1 MAKSPSK
8 SRKKRGTAMSAT
20 RSRPVGAP
28 PRRETID
35 RPWQIWAS
43 VVVVAAL
50 IGAVLLGF
58 VLIPA
63 GQRHGAHL
71 SMSQAMSRAAGLTP
85 GSPAVPQPVSTAT
98 ALPVSTVSW
107 DPQIMKILAAGS
119 SQRGAQIAAQTCA
132 ACHGDKGLTPS
143 IGSTPDMPVYPSLAG
158 QSAYA
163 IYKQLHDFQS
173 GARVNPMMSPIAQT
187 LAVADL
193 ANVAAYYADASK
205 EYAAIGTR
213 QLLGDPDI
221 EKLAKLGDSH
231 RRLPACLACHVNNA
245 GGPIETPVITGQNQD
260 YLLLQLNNFASGDR
274 KNDIYG
280 RMRNIAVKLTPQ
292 ERAALA
298 RYFQG
303 TL

>member
-1 MAKSPSK
+1 MSK
-8 SRKKRGTAMSAT
+8 PPAGARTNGGGGSRG
-20 RSRPVGAP
+20 VGAP
-28 PRRETID
+28 PRRQTVD
-35 RPWQIWAS
+35 RPWRIWAS
-43 VVVVAAL
+43 VVVAAAL
-50 IGAVLLGF
+50 LSAVLLGF

-107 DPQIMKILAAGS
+107 DPEIMKILATGS
-119 SQRGAQIAAQTCA
+119 TQRGARIAAQTCA
-132 ACHGDKGLTPS
+132 VCHGDKGLTPTMAP
-143 IGSTPDMPVYPSLAG
+143 IPGMPVYPSLAG
-158 QSAYA
+158 QNAYA
-163 IYKQLHDFQS
+163 IYKQLHDFRS
-173 GARVNPMMSPIAQT
+173 GARVNPFMTPVAQT

-193 ANVAAYYADASK
+193 ANVAAYYANASK

-213 QLLGDPDI
+213 ELLGDVEI
-221 EKLAKLGDSH
+221 ENLAKLGDSH

-245 GGPIETPVITGQNQD
+245 GGPIETPVITGQNED
-260 YLLLQLNNFASGDR
+260 YLLLQLNSFASGQR
-274 KNDIYG
+274 KNDVYG
-280 RMRNIAVKLTPQ
+280 RMRNIASKLTPQ